1 MFMYINININ
11 ININKNTMN
20 ILFLDV
26 NQTQS
31 YCNYY
36 YDVVKYLAKK
46 NNVKHM
52 KLNFRRNGIYKISQI
67 TNTLEKFNQNLKN
80 QTNQTNQKQKQ
91 QDLDY
96 IILGYTFFSNQLP
109 NLITDTQIPIIVILN
124 KEYTELKT
132 KLDWIKSLKPNQPK
146 KILSVHHLTNIYQEY
161 TKIQTYRIMW
171 SADEEIFKDYKEPYE
186 YDVYFS
192 GVIRKE
198 QTDNY
203 RNKIFRNLQY
213 LHKKYPDIKFK
224 INARFQ
230 ENNYQGKIFSTEEYA
245 KNLARSKI
253 CITTTGPADLVGTR
267 YFEIMA
273 TNRALIFCNDLNTKN
288 SEIYENMFIDT
299 RNCIMFKSI
308 EDFNKKL
315 LYYLEHE
322 NERMKIVNQAFN
334 DFNNKLSYYKQ
345 IEKIEN
351 ILKI

>member
-1 MFMYINININ
+1 
-11 ININKNTMN
+11 MN
-20 ILFLDV
+20 ILFLDI
-26 NQTQS
+26 NQNSS

-36 YDVVKYLAKK
+36 YDIVKYLSKK
-46 NNVKHM
+46 NNINLEHQ
-52 KLNFRRNGIYKISQI
+52 KIKF
-67 TNTLEKFNQNLKN
+67 TNNETYYLSKIIDTPK
-80 QTNQTNQKQKQ
+80 TTQKQQQEQQQQQ

-109 NLITDTQIPIIVILN
+109 KLITDTQIPIIVILN
-124 KEYTELKT
+124 KEYTELKN

-161 TKIQTYRIMW
+161 TKIPTYRIMW
-171 SADEEIFKDYKEPYE
+171 SADEEIFKDYKEQYE

-213 LHKKYPDIKFK
+213 LHKKYPEIKFK

-273 TNRALIFCNDLNTKN
+273 TNRALIFCNDLNTENTEN
-288 SEIYENMFIDT
+288 SQIYENMFIDT
-299 RNCIMFKSI
+299 TNCIMFKSI

-351 ILKI
+351 IIKIK

>member
-1 MFMYINININ
+1 
-11 ININKNTMN
+11 MN

-36 YDVVKYLAKK
+36 YDVVKYLAKN

-52 KLNFRRNGIYKISQI
+52 KLNFRRNEIYKISQI

-80 QTNQTNQKQKQ
+80 QTNPNQ

-96 IILGYTFFSNQLP
+96 IILGYTFFSNPLP

-124 KEYTELKT
+124 KEYTELNT
-132 KLDWIKSLKPNQPK
+132 KLDWIKSLKPHQPK
-146 KILSVHHLTNIYQEY
+146 KILTVHHLTNNYYKY
-161 TKIQTYRIMW
+161 TNIPTYRIMW
-171 SADEEIFKDYKEPYE
+171 SANEKIFKDYKEPYE

-198 QTDNY
+198 QTDDY
-203 RNKIFRNLQY
+203 RNKIYKSLQNLRQN
-213 LHKKYPDIKFK
+213 HPDIKFQ
-224 INARFQ
+224 INARFK

-245 KNLARSKI
+245 MNLAKSRI

-273 TNRALIFCNDLNTKN
+273 TNRALIFCNNLNTEN
-288 SEIYENMFIDT
+288 SKIYENMFIDNT
-299 RNCIMFKSI
+299 NCVMFNSI
-308 EDFNKKL
+308 EDFDKKL